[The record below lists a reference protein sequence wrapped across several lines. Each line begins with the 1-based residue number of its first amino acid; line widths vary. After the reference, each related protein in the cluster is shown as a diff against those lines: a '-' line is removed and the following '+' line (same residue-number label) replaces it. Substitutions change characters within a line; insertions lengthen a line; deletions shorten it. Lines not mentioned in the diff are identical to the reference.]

1 MYSRKS
7 TPKFLVMLSLLSLMF
22 AAGCNKEERLEQP
35 LPDTSDM
42 QGPGQ
47 VEPGIVLVKMQAE
60 PEDPMDIAK
69 ALPDLKI
76 KSVERMFIGP
86 EKFEARKR
94 AMGLHLWYKVVFDQ
108 ATPVTRA
115 AAGIEAAGGIDEITY
130 VYPVKLADA
139 ADEWPFNDPRLPDQW
154 HYFNNIDNPSSRAG
168 SDINL
173 FPAWEMTTGDP
184 DVIVAV
190 TDGGVDVDHEDLAW
204 NMWVNEAELNG
215 VTGVDDDGNGFV
227 DDIYGF
233 SFQAAEGGGYVGT
246 VTADDHGTHV
256 AGTIAAVN
264 NNGIG
269 VSGIAGGDYAAGK
282 RGASI
287 MSCQTSP
294 GSAYIAEAF
303 TYAADNGAVIS
314 QNSWTVGEDYASILN
329 PAIEYFVKYAGMDE
343 NGNQVGPMAG
353 GLVVFAAANE
363 ASSTVGSYPGRLEN
377 VLAVASIGADYEAAY
392 YTNFG
397 SWVDIAATGG
407 DAQKGY
413 QILSTTP
420 DNTYS
425 LMQGTSM
432 AAPHVSGVAALVVS
446 RFGGPGFTNKDL
458 RDILLNTANDII
470 YDYNPNY
477 KGLLGVGLVDAGEC
491 MYGFGPEPPYPVD
504 DLEIVS
510 TAGSNITL
518 QWTVPEDPDSRKASS
533 FSLFCS
539 TSSLAGLDPENPG
552 QDVTVHNVEISR
564 SANPGDP
571 VTYTVTGLRGETT
584 YYFRVQAKDNLGNA
598 SELSEEVSES
608 TTSNLPPVITPIDG
622 SSVTLKKHEKA
633 TLQFQLSDPDLNP
646 IEWELITEN
655 DAPRA
660 DTKAG
665 ENLVSV
671 HIDALNAPDAD
682 VEKTYKAVLVATDGI
697 AETSIDIL
705 YTILPNSAPEVTSEP
720 EDICLNKTEVVNM
733 DLAQYFTDPD
743 GEALTYTLDFDSNV
757 ISTSNTNTSIRIVA
771 ANYGLTTM
779 TITATDAS
787 GASAS
792 VSVQVLVRDASKAA
806 DLFPNP
812 VVDVLNLRPGESA
825 SAATVK
831 VLSKGGNTVLTQSF
845 EAVSPFAP
853 AVLDMSSLSGGLY
866 TVIFEY
872 TASNGSAKSITSEI
886 SKL

>member
-139 ADEWPFNDPRLPDQW
+139 EDEWPFNDPRLPDQW

-294 GSAYIAEAF
+294 GSAFIAQAF
-303 TYAADNGAVIS
+303 IYAADNGAVIS
-314 QNSWTVGEDYASILN
+314 QNSWTVSEDYAPTLDPS
-329 PAIEYFVKYAGMDE
+329 IEYFVKYAGMDE

-363 ASSTVGSYPGRLEN
+363 SSSTVGSYPGRLEN
-377 VLAVASIGADYEAAY
+377 VLAVASIGADYEAAD

-407 DAQKGY
+407 DIQ
-413 QILSTTP
+413 
-420 DNTYS
+420 
-425 LMQGTSM
+425 
-432 AAPHVSGVAALVVS
+432 
-446 RFGGPGFTNKDL
+446 
-458 RDILLNTANDII
+458 
-470 YDYNPNY
+470 
-477 KGLLGVGLVDAGEC
+477 
-491 MYGFGPEPPYPVD
+491 
-504 DLEIVS
+504 
-510 TAGSNITL
+510 
-518 QWTVPEDPDSRKASS
+518 
-533 FSLFCS
+533 
-539 TSSLAGLDPENPG
+539 
-552 QDVTVHNVEISR
+552 
-564 SANPGDP
+564 
-571 VTYTVTGLRGETT
+571 
-584 YYFRVQAKDNLGNA
+584 
-598 SELSEEVSES
+598 
-608 TTSNLPPVITPIDG
+608 
-622 SSVTLKKHEKA
+622 
-633 TLQFQLSDPDLNP
+633 
-646 IEWELITEN
+646 
-655 DAPRA
+655 
-660 DTKAG
+660 
-665 ENLVSV
+665 
-671 HIDALNAPDAD
+671 
-682 VEKTYKAVLVATDGI
+682 
-697 AETSIDIL
+697 
-705 YTILPNSAPEVTSEP
+705 
-720 EDICLNKTEVVNM
+720 
-733 DLAQYFTDPD
+733 
-743 GEALTYTLDFDSNV
+743 
-757 ISTSNTNTSIRIVA
+757 
-771 ANYGLTTM
+771 
-779 TITATDAS
+779 
-787 GASAS
+787 
-792 VSVQVLVRDASKAA
+792 
-806 DLFPNP
+806 
-812 VVDVLNLRPGESA
+812 
-825 SAATVK
+825 
-831 VLSKGGNTVLTQSF
+831 
-845 EAVSPFAP
+845 
-853 AVLDMSSLSGGLY
+853 
-866 TVIFEY
+866 
-872 TASNGSAKSITSEI
+872 
-886 SKL
+886 